1 MEIQFLYILAAIL
14 NFRLLDI
21 VPTLLREAYMGYFLS
36 NSCKKQIIYKTNLRK
51 QRSRNYYICPI

>member
-21 VPTLLREAYMGYFLS
+21 VPTLLREAYMGYFFMH
-36 NSCKKQIIYKTNLRK
+36 
-51 QRSRNYYICPI
+51 